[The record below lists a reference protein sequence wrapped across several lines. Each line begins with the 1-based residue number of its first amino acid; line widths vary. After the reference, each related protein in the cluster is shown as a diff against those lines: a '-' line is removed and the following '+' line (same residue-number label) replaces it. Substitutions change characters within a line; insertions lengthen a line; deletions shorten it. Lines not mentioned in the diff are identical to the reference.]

1 VASPPEY
8 EGALAARAWQ
18 GLGGLVEQRVIWE
31 ELLRAARVDPLC
43 NSFDWTLAYARAF
56 VPEADVLGWTFS
68 TSSGQPCALVALRR
82 EPARGR
88 LALRRALFLADGSFD
103 SDYLEPLVLPGA
115 ERALAAALLEQAAR
129 IPGIEALVL
138 AGVPERSP
146 FLAAMRA
153 ELERRGLPRRE
164 QAVACLAAPLPADFE
179 RYLAG
184 LKPRMRTKVRS
195 VLRSALERGARLSWC
210 TSAPELDQRLE
221 ELFRLHG
228 LRWRALGRPGSFED
242 PRRRGFYRDL
252 AGLLLERGQLRFA
265 RLEREGRTLAC
276 QFGALVAGTY
286 YQLQEGYDPELEE
299 ERVGTALRALA
310 LERLMGEGARSYD
323 FMAGDSRHKRDWGG
337 ELRACTT
344 LACALPRWRARFAYG
359 ARELVD
365 RWRRRTLEE
374 EGRKGLPDGLEEPG
388 NGRPLDRP

>member
-1 VASPPEY
+1 VASRPEN
-8 EGALAARAWQ
+8 EVPLAARAWQ
-18 GLGGLVEQRVIWE
+18 GLAGLVEQRRTWE
-31 ELLRAARVDPLC
+31 ELRRATRVDPLC

-68 TSSGQPCALVALRR
+68 APSGEPCALVALRR

-103 SDYLEPLVLPGA
+103 SDYLEPLVLPGQ
-115 ERALAAALLEQAAR
+115 ERALAAALLDSAAHLAR
-129 IPGIEALVL
+129 IEALVL
-138 AGVPERSP
+138 AGLPAGSA
-146 FLAAMRA
+146 FLQALRA

-164 QAVACLAAPLPADFE
+164 QALACLAAPLPADFE

-184 LKPRMRTKVRS
+184 LKPRTRTKVRS
-195 VLRSALERGARLSWC
+195 ALRAARESGAQLAWCASSA
-210 TSAPELDQRLE
+210 ELDPRLD

-228 LRWRALGRPGSFED
+228 LRWRAAGRPGSFDD
-242 PRRRGFYRDL
+242 PRRRAFYRDL
-252 AGLLLERGQLRFA
+252 GRALLERGELRFA
-265 RLEREGRTLAC
+265 RLERAGRTLAC

-286 YQLQEGYDPELEE
+286 YQLQEGYDPELEQ

-310 LERLMGEGARSYD
+310 LERLVGEGARSYD

-365 RWRRRTLEE
+365 RWRGRTPEE
-374 EGRKGLPDGLEEPG
+374 EGRKGLPDGLEQPG
-388 NGRPLDRP
+388 NGRPLGRP